1 VSPASAAPSGAQTK
15 GKDAASVDRWEF
27 CYVDLLRHE
36 VTRLSSQG
44 LDQKKIK
51 KDKLREEDT
60 KDDATARFVADL
72 GLEGWELVGGGGDI
86 RPVFFFRRRLP

>member
-1 VSPASAAPSGAQTK
+1 MSAAATAPSGAQTK
-15 GKDAASVDRWEF
+15 GKDGAPSERWEF

-36 VTRLSSQG
+36 VTRLSNQG

-60 KDDATARFVADL
+60 KDDATARFIATL